1 MMKGE
6 PMSRLYKNTIWFVV
20 LLICGGFLG
29 GPCFAFDDGDFQWW
43 TSAGASLDINKDWK
57 CTFEEEF
64 RFGDDAGEFY
74 YHHSDLGLVYGGF
87 ADWIDLGLNYRQVFA
102 RADSEGEWKQEN
114 RPHLNVTLKGKLFG
128 LGVSNRARFEYRDRE
143 DQEDHWR
150 YRNKFTVKPPVEL
163 TELKLKP
170 YVADEVFVPL
180 NDDNISINR
189 IYAGISFDVL
199 ENMTG
204 EVFYLWQASR
214 APGDWNDT
222 NVLGTRLKFRF

>member
-1 MMKGE
+1 MGKVSE
-6 PMSRLYKNTIWFVV
+6 ITICFIAASVFAV
-20 LLICGGFLG
+20 FPSGA
-29 GPCFAFDDGDFQWW
+29 CFAYDDGDFQWW
-43 TSAGASLDINKDWK
+43 TAASASFDINKDWK

-64 RFGDDAGEFY
+64 RLGDDAGELY
-74 YHHSDLGLVYGGF
+74 YHHSDLGFVYGSL
-87 ADWIDLGLNYRQVFA
+87 ADWIDLGFNYRLVFA
-102 RADSEGEWKQEN
+102 RADSESEWKQEN

-150 YRNKFTVKPPVEL
+150 YRNKFTIKVPVEL
-163 TELKLKP
+163 TALKLKP

-189 IYAGISFDVL
+189 VYAGVSFDVL

-222 NVLGTRLKFRF
+222 NVLGTRLKFSF